1 MPRIIVKAG
10 YMKSGKHRS
19 TYTKYIA
26 TRDGVE
32 LHTASY
38 AHLDSTKK
46 QNELIQDLIHDFP
59 SSKELIEYSDYIEN
73 PCRGNASELIKTIFD
88 TNLEAVLQRDNY
100 VEYIAKRPR
109 VEKLGEHGL
118 FSMADNSIDLNQVA
132 DEVKEHAG
140 IVWTMIVSI
149 KREDATR
156 LGYDCAENWKQ
167 CCRSKAIEMANSL
180 RINPNNLKWF
190 GAFHN
195 ESHHPHIHMILYST
209 NPHEG
214 YLTNTGIEQIRVS
227 LGNTI
232 FNQDLIQLYQ
242 GQTEV
247 RDEIKRYSKEIV
259 MEIMDQLRNNPT
271 DIDEEL
277 LPLIGKLKSGLN
289 HHKGKFNY
297 AYLSKENKQLVNQI
311 VDRLQ
316 SNSQIQEL
324 FEQWKLYKQDIQT
337 TYSSKQFEI
346 MSLSQLE
353 EFRSIRNMILQE
365 VKSFDELK
373 YTPIF
378 TNDMMEFME
387 YVEIPDSIEEIEC
400 TYLKWTDNY
409 KKGCNSF
416 YGSKDI
422 KKALVTFK
430 ADKGNVLTMEMI
442 AKIYK
447 KLGEPEKE
455 EPLYPSIIHGY
466 KNILKQHSSDF
477 ERSYCH
483 YKLGKMA
490 FYGLGMEKN
499 YEDAVA
505 HFFLSGSSYAY
516 YSLGL
521 MAQQGLGME
530 QSDHLAFDYFRRS
543 SNSKNAYAYYQLA
556 QCYEFGKGT
565 DENKELANHAY
576 QSAYHLFTQMIE
588 ENRDEN
594 LLYRLGAMTY
604 DGQGCEKDID
614 LAIQYLKEAIDYKNE
629 NAKQKLAK
637 IYLELD
643 DIDHFD
649 EAVKWL
655 SESNN
660 ANSLYYLAK
669 EVLSGERL
677 DVNEEQAIDLLKQAS
692 NLGHAWSSYKLGKI
706 YSEGERK
713 DIEKAINQYEKS
725 NCLGN
730 EFASVQLG
738 LIYLSGTDIPKDI
751 DLAIHYLESAH
762 QKNNAFAQFQLG
774 KLFLLGKEVQQDKE
788 LGIFYLKESA
798 RNGNEFAQTFLDHLN
813 DLPRANLIY
822 LATRFL
828 HQTTKIFEQQFHLN
842 RFNALGSMDKK
853 MLQKMKMKKQS
864 LGQKME

>member
-1 MPRIIVKAG
+1 MPRLIVKAG

-46 QNELIQDLIHDFP
+46 QNELIQDLIHEFP

-88 TNLEAVLQRDNY
+88 YNLEAVLQRENY

-118 FSMADNSIDLNQVA
+118 FSMSDSSIDLNQVA
-132 DEVKEHAG
+132 DEVKQHAG
-140 IVWTMIVSI
+140 IVWTLIVSI

-167 CCRSKAIEMANSL
+167 CCRSKAVEMATSL

-209 NPHEG
+209 NPQEG
-214 YLTNTGIEQIRVS
+214 YLTNTGIEQIRSS

-232 FNQDLIQLYQ
+232 FKQDLIQLYQ

-247 RDEIKRYSKEIV
+247 RDEIKRYSKEVV
-259 MEIMDQLRNNPT
+259 MEIMGQLRNDPME
-271 DIDEEL
+271 IDEEL
-277 LPLIGKLKSGLN
+277 LLLISKLKSGLN

-297 AYLSKENKQLVNQI
+297 AYLSKENKQLINQI

-316 SNSQIQEL
+316 SNSRIQEL
-324 FEQWKLYKQDIQT
+324 FEQWKLYKKDIQT

-365 VKSFDELK
+365 VKAFDELQ
-373 YTPIF
+373 YTPVL
-378 TNDMMEFME
+378 TNDTVELME
-387 YVEIPDSIEEIEC
+387 YVEIPDPIEEIEC

-430 ADKGNVLTMEMI
+430 ADKGNVLAVEMI

-455 EPLYPSIIHGY
+455 EVLYPTIIDGY
-466 KNILKQHSSDF
+466 TSILKNQCSDF
-477 ERSYCH
+477 EQSYCH

-490 FYGLGMEKN
+490 FYGIGMEKN
-499 YEDAVA
+499 YENAIT
-505 HFFLSGSSYAY
+505 HFSLSGSSHAL

-530 QSDHLAFDYFRRS
+530 QSDPLAFDYFRKS
-543 SNSKNAYAYYQLA
+543 SNSKNAYASYQLA
-556 QCYEFGKGT
+556 QCYEFGKGIN
-565 DENKELANHAY
+565 ENKEYAQIHYENSY
-576 QSAYHLFTQMIE
+576 SLFTQLLHK
-588 ENRDEN
+588 NRNEHI
-594 LLYRLGAMTY
+594 LYRLGSMTY
-604 DGQGCEKDID
+604 DGKGCQKDIE
-614 LAIQYLKEAIDYKNE
+614 LAISYLKEAIEFNNE

-637 IYLELD
+637 IYIELD

-649 EAVKWL
+649 EAVEWL
-655 SESNN
+655 SASKN
-660 ANSLYYLAK
+660 ASSLYFLAK

-677 DVNEEQAIDLLKQAS
+677 EVNEEQAIELLKQSS
-692 NLGHAWSSYKLGKI
+692 NLGHAWASYQLGKI

-713 DIEKAINQYEKS
+713 DIEQVITHYEKS

-738 LIYLSGTDIPKDI
+738 LIYLSGMDVPKNI
-751 DLAIHYLESAH
+751 KLAIHYLESAH

-798 RNGNEFAQTFLDHLN
+798 RNGNEFAQTFLDHSN

-822 LATRFL
+822 LATRFF

>member
-32 LHTASY
+32 LHSASY
-38 AHLDSTKK
+38 THLDSTKK
-46 QNELIQDLIHDFP
+46 QNKLIQDLIHDFP

-88 TNLEAVLQRDNY
+88 TNLEAVLQRENY

-118 FSMADNSIDLNQVA
+118 FSMSDSSIDLNQVS
-132 DEVKEHAG
+132 DEVKQHAG
-140 IVWTMIVSI
+140 IVWTLIVSI

-167 CCRSKAIEMANSL
+167 CCRSKAVEMATSL

-209 NPHEG
+209 NPQEG
-214 YLTNTGIEQIRVS
+214 YLTNAGIEQIRSS
-227 LGNTI
+227 LGNEI
-232 FNQDLIQLYQ
+232 FKQDLIQLYQ
-242 GQTEV
+242 EQTEI
-247 RDEIKRYSKEIV
+247 RDEIKRYSKELV
-259 MEIMDQLRNNPT
+259 MEIMDQLRNNPME
-271 DIDEEL
+271 IDEEL
-277 LPLIGKLKSGLN
+277 LLLISKLKSGLN

-297 AYLSKENKQLVNQI
+297 AYLSKENKQLINQI
-311 VDRLQ
+311 VDQLQ
-316 SNSQIQEL
+316 SNSPIQEL

-373 YTPIF
+373 YTPVL
-378 TNDMMEFME
+378 TNDTRELME
-387 YVEIPDSIEEIEC
+387 YVEIPDPIEEIEC

-409 KKGCNSF
+409 KKGCNYF
-416 YGSKDI
+416 YGSNNTEKDI
-422 KKALVTFK
+422 MKALSTFK
-430 ADKGNVLTMEMI
+430 TDKGNVLAVEMI

-455 EPLYPSIIHGY
+455 EVLYPTIIDGY
-466 KNILKQHSSDF
+466 TSILKNQCSDF
-477 ERSYCH
+477 EQRYCH
-483 YKLGKMA
+483 YKLGKMS
-490 FYGLGMEKN
+490 FYGIGMEKN
-499 YEDAVA
+499 YEDAVT
-505 HFFLSGSSYAY
+505 HFSLSGNSHAL

-521 MAQQGLGME
+521 MAQQGHGME
-530 QSDHLAFDYFRRS
+530 QSDHLAFDYFRKS
-543 SNSKNAYAYYQLA
+543 SNSKNAYASYQLA
-556 QCYEFGKGT
+556 QCYEFGKGIN
-565 DENKELANHAY
+565 ENKEYAQIHYENAY
-576 QSAYHLFTQMIE
+576 SLFTQLLH
-588 ENRDEN
+588 ENRNEHI
-594 LLYRLGAMTY
+594 LYRLGSMTY
-604 DGQGCEKDID
+604 DGKGCQIDIE
-614 LAIQYLKEAIDYKNE
+614 LAISYLKEAIEFNNE

-637 IYLELD
+637 IYIELD

-649 EAVKWL
+649 EAVEWL
-655 SESNN
+655 STSKNT
-660 ANSLYYLAK
+660 SSFYFLAK
-669 EVLSGERL
+669 EVFSGERL
-677 DVNEEQAIDLLKQAS
+677 EVNEEQAIELLKQSS
-692 NLGHAWSSYKLGKI
+692 NLGHAWASYQLGKI

-713 DIEKAINQYEKS
+713 DIEQAIIHYEKS

-738 LIYLSGTDIPKDI
+738 LIYLSGIDVPKDI

-774 KLFLLGKEVQQDKE
+774 K
-788 LGIFYLKESA
+788 
-798 RNGNEFAQTFLDHLN
+798 
-813 DLPRANLIY
+813 
-822 LATRFL
+822 
-828 HQTTKIFEQQFHLN
+828 
-842 RFNALGSMDKK
+842 
-853 MLQKMKMKKQS
+853 
-864 LGQKME
+864 